1 MSGPPKIDT
10 NDTKTKKKFVIVP
23 QTKIAFIGYILL
35 LVAMIAFIVQQ
46 PQTLMYHAPNL
57 VGFVVITILGL
68 YVINCTVLG
77 HCNIYAWIVGYV
89 LVIIGVLAVVGV
101 VRRLV

>member
-1 MSGPPKIDT
+1 MAPEPQKSKE
-10 NDTKTKKKFVIVP
+10 TKSKFVIVP
-23 QTKIAFIGYILL
+23 QTKIAFIGYVLL
-35 LVAMIAFIVQQ
+35 LVAMIAFIVKQ
-46 PQTLMYHAPNL
+46 PETLMFHVPNL

-68 YVINCTVLG
+68 YVINCTVIG

-89 LVIIGVLAVVGV
+89 MVIIGVLAVVGV